1 CKFSCCK
8 IYAELCKITQN
19 KKDQNNNFFTSALL
33 SFYKKLRAKVIK
45 QRCIYGI
52 IFLWLLAVIDKH
64 KCQMNKII
72 TGQKNKALI
81 EKFRQ
86 NFKSLKEEN
95 RDMTEERNE
104 LILRIQQK
112 TGKTKEEIL
121 TEINRFIK

>member
-1 CKFSCCK
+1 
-8 IYAELCKITQN
+8 
-19 KKDQNNNFFTSALL
+19 
-33 SFYKKLRAKVIK
+33 
-45 QRCIYGI
+45 
-52 IFLWLLAVIDKH
+52 
-64 KCQMNKII
+64 MNKII

>member
-1 CKFSCCK
+1 
-8 IYAELCKITQN
+8 
-19 KKDQNNNFFTSALL
+19 
-33 SFYKKLRAKVIK
+33 
-45 QRCIYGI
+45 
-52 IFLWLLAVIDKH
+52 
-64 KCQMNKII
+64 MNKII

-86 NFKSLKEEN
+86 KFKSLKEEN

-121 TEINRFIK
+121 TEINRFIE